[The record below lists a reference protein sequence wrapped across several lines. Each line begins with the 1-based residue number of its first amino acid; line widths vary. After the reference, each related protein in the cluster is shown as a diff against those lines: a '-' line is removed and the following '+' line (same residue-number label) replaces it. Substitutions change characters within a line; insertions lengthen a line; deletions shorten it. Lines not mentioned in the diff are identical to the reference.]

1 MKAPAADDDRPSAFV
16 TCTLT
21 FPERCGGTVATNC
34 TELTIL
40 TFFAA
45 TPPKLTEGGVA
56 SALDEKFDPLMVT
69 AAPPAG
75 EAELGTMDFIVGADA
90 C

>member
-1 MKAPAADDDRPSAFV
+1 MPPAVV

-34 TELTIL
+34 KELTIL

-75 EAELGTMDFIVGADA
+75 GAVSGTMDFIVGADV

>member
-1 MKAPAADDDRPSAFV
+1 MPPGV
-16 TCTLT
+16 VICTLT
-21 FPERCGGTVATNC
+21 FPERCGGTMARSC
-34 TELTIL
+34 ESLTIL

-45 TPPKLTEGGVA
+45 TPPKLTDGGAVSVLA
-56 SALDEKFDPLMVT
+56 EKFDPLIVT

-75 EAELGTMDFIVGADA
+75 GAVSGTMDLMVGAD